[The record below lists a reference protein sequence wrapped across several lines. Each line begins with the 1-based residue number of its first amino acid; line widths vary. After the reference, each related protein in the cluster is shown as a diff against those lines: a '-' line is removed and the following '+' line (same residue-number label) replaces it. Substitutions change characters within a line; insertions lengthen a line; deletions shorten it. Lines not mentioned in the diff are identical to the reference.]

1 LPISCWPSRVPRPA
15 RSPPP
20 PASAAAS
27 CWCRSTTA
35 RCACRRRRP
44 RPPRLPPSCSSLP
57 LASSPMPSSGRGRR
71 CRRGPS
77 ATWTWCTRWRWRCR
91 RWRRPTSGCGWPT
104 GSPRAGC
111 GAPSPSWRRS
121 RRSSCSGSRWPEP
134 MGGLRTVPAR
144 WREVPHLGVPAALG
158 ALAVLL
164 LPGYLYVRQYR
175 HVLAEPDG
183 FVYDFSFFYQ
193 AGQRFLADPAALY
206 ADVQYLYPPPSVV
219 PFLTTVALPQWAA
232 YLAWNAGVVA
242 LAVVCFRRVLRLY
255 ARPEAEPVARPLTR
269 GLVLIG
275 LGS

>member
-1 LPISCWPSRVPRPA
+1 
-15 RSPPP
+15 
-20 PASAAAS
+20 
-27 CWCRSTTA
+27 
-35 RCACRRRRP
+35 
-44 RPPRLPPSCSSLP
+44 
-57 LASSPMPSSGRGRR
+57 
-71 CRRGPS
+71 
-77 ATWTWCTRWRWRCR
+77 
-91 RWRRPTSGCGWPT
+91 
-104 GSPRAGC
+104 
-111 GAPSPSWRRS
+111 SWRRS

-275 LGS
+275 LGSGPLLQNLKYGQVNVLVLLTDLLFLNGLRRDRPLRAALALCGGFWLKLYPLVLIPLAWGVRRPGRLVFGFA